1 MNKGGL
7 KKMKA
12 LKKLRK
18 INSMFEAHE
27 YVVNTRSR
35 FALDYFCDKYGFML
49 LPYKTY
55 INDVGVV

>member
-1 MNKGGL
+1 
-7 KKMKA
+7 MKA